1 MKKKDLKYFNDL
13 ILKKKED
20 LFVELGYLEKASLN
34 TTTKDQSGDLSS
46 YSFHMADQGT
56 DTMEREMA
64 FSLASREGRYLHHLN
79 EALARIENGTYGK
92 CRTCDKDISRER
104 LEAVPRS
111 AKPNGDGEVSVVLL
125 LQQGTEVEVKLPGR
139 FKVSPQIAGAIKAV
153 PGVVAVEAV

>member
-1 MKKKDLKYFNDL
+1 MKKKDLKYFKDI

-20 LFVELGYLEKASLN
+20 LYIELGYLESSSLN

-92 CRTCDKDISRER
+92 CRTCELDISNER
-104 LEAVPRS
+104 LDAVPH
-111 AKPNGDGEVSVVLL
+111 AT
-125 LQQGTEVEVKLPGR
+125 QC
-139 FKVSPQIAGAIKAV
+139 IKCKNSEEKKKR
-153 PGVVAVEAV
+153 GL